1 MQRTNPTDPTLPEEA
16 GLPSFDPACTSVAD
30 IADIAGIAGIELVL
44 RQIIQAVNQGR
55 DDRAGPLVDRLG
67 ALFESLTPADRTAA
81 DGADGAAT
89 LQDLHRISNLWKQT
103 ALAIASA
110 SQQASAELQHIAVG
124 RSTLRAYRP

>member
-1 MQRTNPTDPTLPEEA
+1 MQRTNPTDPTLPEAA
-16 GLPSFDPACTSVAD
+16 GLPSSDPACTSVAD
-30 IADIAGIAGIELVL
+30 ITCIAGIELVL
-44 RQIIQAVNQGR
+44 RQIIQAVSEGR
-55 DDRAGPLVDRLG
+55 DDRVGPFVDRLG

-81 DGADGAAT
+81 NGADGAAT
-89 LQDLHRISNLWKQT
+89 LQDLQRVSNLWKQT